1 MTTILSDD
9 LRQAIE
15 KEGGSPVYLVDA
27 ATNVRYVLMRADQYE
42 KVKAVFEHEDRD
54 FDPREAYP
62 FVDEVMREDDAN
74 DPTLSSYQSV
84 ATGSSGP

>member
-15 KEGGSPVYLVDA
+15 KEGGSPVHLVDA
-27 ATNVRYVLMRADQYE
+27 ATNVGYVLMRADQYE
-42 KVKAVFEHEDRD
+42 KVKAVFEREDRD

-74 DPTLSSYQSV
+74 DPMLSSYQSV
-84 ATGSSGP
+84 AIGSSDP